1 MRRKVVNLFFSFCL
15 FTGAFIAYG
24 QSCIPLDTL
33 VREYWDITL
42 DCTIG
47 GGIGGL
53 RGFTKSQDWDHFWP
67 CYPPYTCATSRRTTT
82 GRSLVSRNPV
92 TGNTCMVCWADFYTP
107 IRAQRFWKQDVY
119 EVFAMGPPVLENLW
133 PCDRFDYPKTFS
145 WGPPYPACICPPT
158 PPQPPCAAN
167 QTCQTGCQWS
177 SDLCRWENC
186 GNEYGSPIIIDLNND
201 GYDLTN
207 AANGVRFDLEAL
219 GTRKQWSWTERRS
232 DDAFLA
238 LDRDGDGRITNGK
251 ELFGNF
257 TDQPTT
263 EEPNGFVALAVFDD
277 NNDRWIDKDDAVYRR
292 LLLWVDSNHDG
303 ASQRSELHSLDWG
316 GVDGIGLDY
325 RVSKRSDQY
334 GNNFKY
340 RAPVRGRDLGRWAWD
355 VFLVTQ

>member
-1 MRRKVVNLFFSFCL
+1 MKKYFVVITALLLAVLCDQATNATICNVQNSLFLREFHSFTCPMGDNDGIDEPEFNKIQVYHL
-15 FTGAFIAYG
+15 VWPGPAYAG
-24 QSCIPLDTL
+24 KNPIDVDVIGFGVTRPVILNSVQYCPNCFPEFGEEINMDRFWAKR
-33 VREYWDITL
+33 VRDAV
-42 DCTIG
+42 G
-47 GGIGGL
+47 VSGGIG
-53 RGFTKSQDWDHFWP
+53 TPKSCQYRDAVREFHP
-67 CYPPYTCATSRRTTT
+67 QSPVCACQAT
-82 GRSLVSRNPV
+82 G
-92 TGNTCMVCWADFYTP
+92 
-107 IRAQRFWKQDVY
+107 
-119 EVFAMGPPVLENLW
+119 
-133 PCDRFDYPKTFS
+133 
-145 WGPPYPACICPPT
+145 
-158 PPQPPCAAN
+158 QPPCVAN
-167 QTCQTGCQWS
+167 KTCGPGCQWNEAH
-177 SDLCRWENC
+177 CRWDNC
-186 GNEYGSPIIIDLNND
+186 GGGGSPIIIDLNND

-207 AANGVRFDLEAL
+207 AANGVLFDLEAL
-219 GTRKQWSWTERRS
+219 GTRKQWSWTARRS

-263 EEPNGFVALAVFDD
+263 EEPNGFIALAMFDS

-303 ASQRSELHSLDWG
+303 VNQRSELHSLDWG

-355 VFLVTQ
+355 VFLVAQ